1 MSRCVSLS
9 DLLEEGNELT
19 GAPLVRFGKV
29 EVLQE
34 QNESLAVS
42 RSIHTPGVCRNHHTD
57 LCIQRHTV
65 HTLSI

>member
-34 QNESLAVS
+34 ENESLAVS
-42 RSIHTPGVCRNHHTD
+42 RSIHTTGVGRYHHTD
-57 LCIQRHTV
+57 LCIQRHTI